1 VEEMIEDVKICV
13 IGAGKM
19 GGALIHGL
27 ISNKMIAPKS
37 LFAIDMIKDRCN
49 HLQMKYGIECSTN
62 ITSFV
67 DGSDIIIIAVK
78 PKDIENLAKN
88 IKKFL
93 KAKKLVI
100 TLAAGV
106 STRFLS
112 RLVGDD
118 VPIIRA
124 MPNIAVLVN
133 EGMIALARGPN
144 STDEQMKLTEK
155 IFSTIGRVAIV
166 EEKHMDTVTGLSGSG
181 PAYVYSVI
189 EAMSNGAI
197 KDGLDREL
205 ALQLAAQTTLGAAK
219 MILKTGKQPSELI
232 EMVVTPGGT
241 TEQGLLQLEKN
252 KVKQALIEAVI
263 KASEK
268 SRKMMRT

>member
-1 VEEMIEDVKICV
+1 MIEDVKICV

-27 ISNKMIAPKS
+27 ISNEIITPKS

-49 HLQMKYGIECSTN
+49 HLHKKYGIECSTS

-67 DGSDIIIIAVK
+67 DESDIIIIAVK

-93 KAKKLVI
+93 TVKKLVI

-106 STRFLS
+106 STQFLS
-112 RLVGDD
+112 RLIGDD

-133 EGMIALARGPN
+133 EGMIVLARGAN
-144 STDEQMKLTEK
+144 STDEQMNLTEK
-155 IFSTIGRVAIV
+155 IFNTIGKVAIV

-181 PAYVYSVI
+181 PAYVYSII

-197 KDGLDREL
+197 KDGLEGEL

-219 MILKTGKQPSELI
+219 MILKTGKHPSELI
-232 EMVVTPGGT
+232 KMVVTPGGT
-241 TEQGLLQLEKN
+241 TEQGLLQLKKN

-268 SRKMMRT
+268 SRNMTIT

>member
-1 VEEMIEDVKICV
+1 VEEMIENVKICV

-27 ISNKMIAPKS
+27 ISNKMITPKS

-49 HLQMKYGIECSTN
+49 HLHMKYGIECSTN
-62 ITSFV
+62 VTSFV
-67 DGSDIIIIAVK
+67 DGSDIIIISVK
-78 PKDIENLAKN
+78 PKDIENLTKN
-88 IKKFL
+88 IKKL
-93 KAKKLVI
+93 LTAKKLVI

-112 RLVGDD
+112 RLIGDD

-133 EGMIALARGPN
+133 EGMIALARGAN
-144 STDEQMKLTEK
+144 STDEQMNLTEK
-155 IFSTIGRVAIV
+155 IFNTIGKVAIV

-181 PAYVYSVI
+181 PAYVYYVI

-232 EMVVTPGGT
+232 DMVVTPGGT

-252 KVKQALIEAVI
+252 KVKQALIQAVI

-268 SRKMMRT
+268 SRKMIRT

>member
-1 VEEMIEDVKICV
+1 VEEMIENVKICV

-27 ISNKMIAPKS
+27 ISNKMVTPKS
-37 LFAIDMIKDRCN
+37 LFAIDMIKDRCDYI
-49 HLQMKYGIECSTN
+49 HMKYGIECSTN
-62 ITSFV
+62 VTSFV

-78 PKDIENLAKN
+78 PKEIENLTKN
-88 IKKFL
+88 IKNL
-93 KAKKLVI
+93 LTVKKLVI

-112 RLVGDD
+112 RLIGDD

-133 EGMIALARGPN
+133 EGMIALAKGAN

-155 IFSTIGRVAIV
+155 IFNTIGKVAIV

-219 MILKTGKQPSELI
+219 MVLKTGKQPSELI
-232 EMVVTPGGT
+232 DMVVTPGGT

-252 KVKQALIEAVI
+252 KVKQAFIQAVI

-268 SRKMMRT
+268 SRKMIRT

>member
-1 VEEMIEDVKICV
+1 MIEDVKICV

-27 ISNKMIAPKS
+27 ISNKMISSKS

-49 HLQMKYGIECSTN
+49 YLHMKYEIECSTN
-62 ITSFV
+62 MTSFI

-88 IKKFL
+88 IKKL
-93 KAKKLVI
+93 LTVKKLVI

-106 STRFLS
+106 STQFLS
-112 RLVGDD
+112 RHIGDD
-118 VPIIRA
+118 VPIIRV

-133 EGMIALARGPN
+133 EGMIALAKGAN
-144 STDEQMKLTEK
+144 STDEQIKLTQK
-155 IFSTIGRVAIV
+155 IFNTIGRVAIV

-181 PAYVYSVI
+181 PAYVYSII
-189 EAMSNGAI
+189 EAMSNGAV
-197 KDGLDREL
+197 KDGLDEEL
-205 ALQLAAQTTLGAAK
+205 ALQLSAQTTLGAAK
-219 MILKTGKQPSELI
+219 MILETGKQPSELI
-232 EMVVTPGGT
+232 DMVVTPGGT
-241 TEQGLLQLEKN
+241 TEQGLLQLEKH
-252 KVKQALIEAVI
+252 KVKQALIKAVI

-268 SRKMMRT
+268 SRKMIKT